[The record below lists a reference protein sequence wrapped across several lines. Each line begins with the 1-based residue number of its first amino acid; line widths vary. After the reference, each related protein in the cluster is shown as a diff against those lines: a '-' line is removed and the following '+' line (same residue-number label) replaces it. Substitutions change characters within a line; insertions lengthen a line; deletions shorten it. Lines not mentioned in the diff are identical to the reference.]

1 LLHRPVGVAG
11 VDGLLGH
18 LYGDRGTVGDLV
30 SQGMGG
36 IDHLGPRRQL
46 IGDAPG
52 QRPLGGQW
60 LAGEDQLLG
69 SSGADEIT
77 EPAGAAPPGQGA
89 NADFRETECGV
100 VSNDPQIASQRQ
112 LETTAVRVTRDRS
125 DGGLP
130 ESCEAVEHPMPKAS
144 PERPHIQRLQGLEA
158 LDVGPGTERA
168 IPDSSQQDDPRL
180 SIGIEGDQDL
190 LELLQHFR
198 G

>member
-1 LLHRPVGVAG
+1 MACLAICTAIGARLAILLAKAC
-11 VDGLLGH
+11 
-18 LYGDRGTVGDLV
+18 
-30 SQGMGG
+30 GG

-52 QRPLGGQW
+52 QRSLGGQR
-60 LAGEDQLLG
+60 LASEDQLLG

-89 NADFRETECGV
+89 NADFRQTERGV

-130 ESCEAVEHPMPKAS
+130 ESREAVEHPVPKAS
-144 PERPHIQRLQGLEA
+144 PQRPHIQRLQGLEA
-158 LDVGPGTERA
+158 LDVGSGTERA
-168 IPDSSQQDDPRL
+168 IPDSSQQNDSCL
-180 SIGIEGDQDL
+180 SVGIEGNQDL